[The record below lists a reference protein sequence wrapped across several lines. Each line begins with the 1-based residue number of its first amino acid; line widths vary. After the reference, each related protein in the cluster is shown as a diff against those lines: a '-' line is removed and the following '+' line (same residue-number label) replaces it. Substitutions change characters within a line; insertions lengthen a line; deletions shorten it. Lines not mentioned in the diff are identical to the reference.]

1 MNEGGLVPFELT
13 VQILINAL
21 LANPAKVRYLDSILK
36 WVSPRNVNRLFSP
49 LNLLYFLYYEIN
61 GCNGDLIW

>member
-21 LANPAKVRYLDSILK
+21 LANPSKVRPPLILFTIK
-36 WVSPRNVNRLFSP
+36 S
-49 LNLLYFLYYEIN
+49 
-61 GCNGDLIW
+61 